1 LRTTLALGML
11 IVSGCNFTPV
21 GPKYL
26 TPDIPP
32 PPAFKEA
39 PPPGDGWKFS
49 QPRDDAHRGKW
60 WEIYND
66 LQLNALEEQ
75 VLVNNQTIQAAAAN
89 YRSARAGI
97 QAARSALFPTV
108 TGGGTL
114 TGSQASSNR
123 FGGTFG
129 QGIPFADIVPS
140 GSAAW
145 EADVWGRIR
154 NTIASNVAGTQ
165 ASAADLENALLSA
178 RAAVA
183 AYYFEL
189 EGLDA
194 QKQLLD
200 STTVAYARALEL
212 TTNRYNEGIVSAVD
226 VVEAQTQLETARA
239 QSTDTEVLRAQYE
252 HAIAVLLG
260 KAPSEFSIP
269 VTQLASQ
276 AVAQPPPTPE
286 GLPSEL
292 LERRPDI
299 AAAERRVAAAND
311 QIGVARA
318 AFYPT
323 VTLAA
328 QFGLESSSLLNL
340 LTWPSRFWSVGPT
353 LAQTLWEGG
362 RRRAATEQ
370 AQAAYDASAAN
381 YRETV
386 LSAFQEVEDDVSAL
400 RLLDLE
406 SGEQS
411 RAVTAAERSLALAT
425 NRYQGGLTTYL
436 EVITAQSIA
445 LTDERTAVEVNT
457 RRMTASVDLVKALG
471 GGWNTATDLPS
482 AETLR
487 SAK

>member
-1 LRTTLALGML
+1 ML

-21 GPKYL
+21 GPKYM
-26 TPDIPP
+26 TPNIPP
-32 PPAFKEA
+32 PPAYKEA

-66 LQLNALEEQ
+66 PQLNALEEQ

-129 QGIPFADIVPS
+129 PGLPFADIVPS

-178 RAAVA
+178 QAQLATF
-183 AYYFEL
+183 YFEL

-252 HAIAVLLG
+252 HAIAVLMG

-269 VTQLASQ
+269 VTILA
-276 AVAQPPPTPE
+276 VQPPPTPP

-400 RLLDLE
+400 RLLDRE
-406 SGEQS
+406 SGEQG
-411 RAVTAAERSLALAT
+411 RAVVAAERSLALAN

-471 GGWNTATDLPS
+471 GGWNTATDLPPT
-482 AETLR
+482 ETLR

>member
-1 LRTTLALGML
+1 MFQKLSGLAVLL
-11 IVSGCNFTPV
+11 FALSGCSFTPV
-21 GPKYL
+21 GPKYM
-26 TPDIPP
+26 TPAIPP
-32 PPAFKEA
+32 PPAYKEM
-39 PPPGDGWKFS
+39 PPPGEGWKLS
-49 QPRDDAHRGKW
+49 QPRDEAHRGKW
-60 WEIYND
+60 WEIYGD
-66 LQLNALEEQ
+66 PQLNALEEQ

-89 YRSARAGI
+89 YRQARAGI

-114 TGSQASSNR
+114 TGSQSSSTR

-129 QGIPFADIVPS
+129 PGVPFADIPIS

-154 NTIASNVAGTQ
+154 NTIATNVAQTQ

-178 RAAVA
+178 QAQLATF
-183 AYYFEL
+183 YFEI

-212 TTNRYNEGIVSAVD
+212 TMNRYNEGLVSAVD
-226 VVEAQTQLETARA
+226 VTEAQTQLETARA

-252 HAIAVLLG
+252 HATAVLLG
-260 KAPSEFSIP
+260 KAPAEFSIP
-269 VTQLASQ
+269 VTPLA
-276 AVAQPPPTPE
+276 AVPPATPT

-328 QFGLESSSLLNL
+328 QFGLESSSLANL
-340 LTWPSRFWSVGPT
+340 FTWPSRFWSVGPT

-370 AQAAYDASAAN
+370 AQAAYDEMAAN
-381 YRETV
+381 YRQTV
-386 LSAFQEVEDDVSAL
+386 LSAFQEVEDDVSSL
-400 RLLDLE
+400 RLLDRE
-406 SGEQS
+406 AGEQA
-411 RAVTAAERSLALAT
+411 RAVTAAERALVLA
-425 NRYQGGLTTYL
+425 NNQYQGGITTYL
-436 EVITAQSIA
+436 QVITAQSTA
-445 LTDERTAVEVNT
+445 LSDERTAVEVNA
-457 RRMTASVDLVKALG
+457 RRMMASVDLVKALG
-471 GGWNTATDLPS
+471 GGWNSATDLPP

>member
-1 LRTTLALGML
+1 MSHKKSVLAIALL
-11 IVSGCNFTPV
+11 TVSGCSFTPV

-26 TPDIPP
+26 TPAIPP
-32 PPAFKEA
+32 PPAFKEE
-39 PPPGDGWKFS
+39 PPPGEGWKLS
-49 QPRDDAHRGKW
+49 QPRDEAQRGKW

-66 LQLNALEEQ
+66 PQLNVLEEQ

-89 YRSARAGI
+89 YRQARAGI

-114 TGSQASSNR
+114 TGSQQSLNR
-123 FGGTFG
+123 FGGNFVSPG
-129 QGIPFADIVPS
+129 PYADIPIS

-154 NTIASNVAGTQ
+154 NTIATNIANTQ

-178 RAAVA
+178 QAELASF
-183 AYYFEL
+183 YFEV

-194 QKQLLD
+194 QKKLLE
-200 STTVAYARALEL
+200 STITAYSRALEL
-212 TTNRYNEGIVSAVD
+212 TTNRYNEGLVSAVD
-226 VVEAQTQLETARA
+226 VTEAQTQLEMARA
-239 QSTDTEVLRAQYE
+239 QSTDTGVLRAQYE

-260 KAPSEFSIP
+260 KAPAELSIP
-269 VTQLASQ
+269 VTPLASL
-276 AVAQPPPTPE
+276 PPATPE

-328 QFGLESSSLLNL
+328 QFGLESSSLANL
-340 LTWPSRFWSVGPT
+340 FTWPSRFWSVGPT

-370 AQAAYDASAAN
+370 AQAAYDAMAAN
-381 YRETV
+381 YRQTV

-400 RLLDLE
+400 RLLDME
-406 SGEQS
+406 SGEQA
-411 RAVTAAERSLALAT
+411 RAVTAAERALVLA
-425 NRYQGGLTTYL
+425 NNQYQGGITTYL
-436 EVITAQSIA
+436 QVITAQSTA
-445 LTDERTAVEVNT
+445 LSDERTAVEINA
-457 RRMTASVDLVKALG
+457 RRMMASVDLVKALG
-471 GGWNTATDLPS
+471 GGWSSARDLPP

-487 SAK
+487 SAR